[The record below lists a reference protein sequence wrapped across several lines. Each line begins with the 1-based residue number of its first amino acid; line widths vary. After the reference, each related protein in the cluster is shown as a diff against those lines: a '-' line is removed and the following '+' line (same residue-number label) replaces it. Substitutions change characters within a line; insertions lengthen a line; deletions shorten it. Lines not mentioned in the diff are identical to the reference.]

1 MSRFLIFAFLV
12 LCVRCEDLSKTVHK
26 LEERVVELE
35 QEVFELKEG
44 RGIGHF
50 YKLTTVSSSN

>member
-1 MSRFLIFAFLV
+1 MGRFFIFAILV
-12 LCVRCEDLSKTVHK
+12 LCTGCEDLSKTVHK

-35 QEVFELKEG
+35 QEVFQLKEG

-50 YKLTTVSSSN
+50 CKLSVYYT